1 MIIKKESSEDP
12 GLSGVSKGTVAC
24 EHPAVGMILVRSP
37 DREKG
42 QCG

>member
-12 GLSGVSKGTVAC
+12 GLTGASKRTVTR
-24 EHPAVGMILVRSP
+24 EHPAVGMILVRSH